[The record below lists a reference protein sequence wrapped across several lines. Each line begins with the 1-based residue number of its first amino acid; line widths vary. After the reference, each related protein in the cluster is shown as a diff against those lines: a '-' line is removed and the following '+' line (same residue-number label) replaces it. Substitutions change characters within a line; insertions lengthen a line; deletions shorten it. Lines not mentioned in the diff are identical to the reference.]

1 MDRAQYEWLRTLA
14 TDCTDSAA
22 PWWQTYPVYK
32 SRYNRRIVFHWE
44 QALDEPGRICISP
57 LQEAR
62 RYVRILESDP
72 SVKNRA
78 DLAREMG
85 VSRARITQIM
95 NLLLLDSEIRERL
108 LGLEDQTAVR
118 FFSERR
124 LRPLIQIE
132 DPKRQV
138 REFEKMLAQ
147 IPRYKGLKGH
157 VRLRLLRH
165 ASVG

>member
-1 MDRAQYEWLRTLA
+1 MRRPLPLGQGPVSWLPTL
-14 TDCTDSAA
+14 TIDFTTSAA
-22 PWWQTYPVYK
+22 PWWQTFPVYK
-32 SRYNRRIVFHWE
+32 SHDNRRVVFQWE
-44 QALDEPGRICISP
+44 RALDEPGRICISP

-72 SVKNRA
+72 SVKSRA

-85 VSRARITQIM
+85 VSKARITQIM
-95 NLLLLDSEIRERL
+95 NLLLLDSEIWERL
-108 LGLEDQTAVR
+108 LGLEDQTAIR

-124 LRPLIQIE
+124 LRPLIQIG

-147 IPRYKGLKGH
+147 IPR
-157 VRLRLLRH
+157 
-165 ASVG
+165 

>member
-1 MDRAQYEWLRTLA
+1 MA
-14 TDCTDSAA
+14 TDCTASAA
-22 PWWQTYPVYK
+22 PWWQTFPVYK
-32 SRYNRRIVFHWE
+32 SHYNRRIVFHWE
-44 QALDEPGRICISP
+44 QALDEPERICISP

-62 RYVRILESDP
+62 LYARTLESDP
-72 SVKNRA
+72 SVKTRA

-95 NLLLLDSEIRERL
+95 NLLRLDCEIQEQLLR
-108 LGLEDQTAVR
+108 LEDQRAVR

-138 REFEKMLAQ
+138 RGFEKMLAQ
-147 IPRYKGLKGH
+147 IPG
-157 VRLRLLRH
+157 
-165 ASVG
+165 

>member
-1 MDRAQYEWLRTLA
+1 MLTI
-14 TDCTDSAA
+14 DCTTSEA
-22 PWWQTYPVYK
+22 PWWQTFPIYK
-32 SRYNRRIVFHWE
+32 SNENRGVVFQWE
-44 QALDEPGRICISP
+44 RATDEPERICISP

-62 RYVRILESDP
+62 LYARTLESDP
-72 SVKNRA
+72 SVKTRA

-95 NLLLLDSEIRERL
+95 NLLRLDCEIQEQLLR
-108 LGLEDQTAVR
+108 LEDQRAVR

-147 IPRYKGLKGH
+147 IPG
-157 VRLRLLRH
+157 
-165 ASVG
+165 

>member
-1 MDRAQYEWLRTLA
+1 MA
-14 TDCTDSAA
+14 TDCTASAA
-22 PWWQTYPVYK
+22 PWWQTFPAYK
-32 SRYNRRIVFHWE
+32 SHYNRRIVFHWE

-147 IPRYKGLKGH
+147 IPR
-157 VRLRLLRH
+157 
-165 ASVG
+165 

>member
-1 MDRAQYEWLRTLA
+1 LTI
-14 TDCTDSAA
+14 DCTASAT
-22 PWWQTYPVYK
+22 PWWQTFPVYE
-32 SRYNRRIVFHWE
+32 SHHNRRIVFHWE
-44 QALDEPGRICISP
+44 QALDEPGRICTSP

-85 VSRARITQIM
+85 VSRARVTQIT
-95 NLLLLDSEIRERL
+95 NLLRLDSEVQEKL
-108 LGLEDQTAVR
+108 LKLEDQRAIR

-132 DPKRQV
+132 DPRRQL
-138 REFEKMLAQ
+138 REFERMLAQ
-147 IPRYKGLKGH
+147 IPG
-157 VRLRLLRH
+157 
-165 ASVG
+165 